1 VSEDLERI
9 EAYLGWREGAT
20 STRIQRS
27 PFGTAL
33 FNDDFPS
40 YWDGNFLRVDRRS
53 ATAEQLIAEAHRLF
67 EGFAHR
73 EIVVPDESVGSRLAA
88 SFGRDGW
95 EVDRLV
101 FMVQRREPDRES
113 VVAVEECTFDEVYP
127 LMLETNLSSHGGM
140 TREAAETNAAV
151 RSVFV
156 DVTGVRFFVARVDG
170 ELAGVCELSVHEGV
184 AEIDNVNTL
193 ERFRGRGIA
202 RAVVG
207 RAVQEGLDRGADVIF
222 LIADDAD
229 WPKQLYAKLGFDPI
243 GGFWQFTKP
252 PEGESYR

>member
-1 VSEDLERI
+1 
-9 EAYLGWREGAT
+9 
-20 STRIQRS
+20 
-27 PFGTAL
+27 
-33 FNDDFPS
+33 
-40 YWDGNFLRVDRRS
+40 
-53 ATAEQLIAEAHRLF
+53 
-67 EGFAHR
+67 
-73 EIVVPDESVGSRLAA
+73 
-88 SFGRDGW
+88 
-95 EVDRLV
+95 
-101 FMVQRREPDRES
+101 
-113 VVAVEECTFDEVYP
+113 
-127 LMLETNLSSHGGM
+127 
-140 TREAAETNAAV
+140 
-151 RSVFV
+151 
-156 DVTGVRFFVARVDG
+156 
-170 ELAGVCELSVHEGV
+170 V